1 MIRIRRAREPAL
13 QIHDV
18 FSSIKLAI
26 RNFLENLL
34 LLDAENAE
42 KNACRMEHAMD
53 KNAIDR
59 LVQF

>member
-1 MIRIRRAREPAL
+1 MKFVLICGKVAHTLKRGEFI
-13 QIHDV
+13 
-18 FSSIKLAI
+18 
-26 RNFLENLL
+26 
-34 LLDAENAE
+34 LLDAENSE